1 MPIEQRWET
10 AARGGGER
18 DGGGAREHIAPGG
31 RRRGKAEAVH
41 EAVTAA
47 AVRTDIRAQNFD

>member
-10 AARGGGER
+10 AARGGGKR
-18 DGGGAREHIAPGG
+18 DGGAREHIAPGG
-31 RRRGKAEAVH
+31 RRRGTAEAVR

-47 AVRTDIRAQNFD
+47 AARPDDIRAQNFD

>member
-1 MPIEQRWET
+1 MPIEQRWEA

-18 DGGGAREHIAPGG
+18 DGGTREHIAPGG
-31 RRRGKAEAVH
+31 RRRGTAEAVH

-47 AVRTDIRAQNFD
+47 AARPDIRAQNFD

>member
-18 DGGGAREHIAPGG
+18 DGGAREHIAPGG

-41 EAVTAA
+41 EKVTAA
-47 AVRTDIRAQNFD
+47 AVRPDDIRAQNFD